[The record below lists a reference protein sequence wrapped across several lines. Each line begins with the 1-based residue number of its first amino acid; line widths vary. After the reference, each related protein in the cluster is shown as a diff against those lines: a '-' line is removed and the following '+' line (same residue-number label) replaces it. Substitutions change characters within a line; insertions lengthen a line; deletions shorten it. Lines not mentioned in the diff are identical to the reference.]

1 MEIQF
6 AKELVNEYDELQRF
20 ITQLEDNSNSI
31 GVIHSF
37 NDNNTCINYTTYSD
51 KYKELI
57 LSALKFRLEVIKTYF
72 N

>member
-20 ITQLEDNSNSI
+20 ITQLEDKSNSI

-37 NDNNTCINYTTYSD
+37 NCNNKDANYTTYSE
-51 KYKELI
+51 KYKKLV
-57 LSALKFRLEVIKTYF
+57 LSALKFRLEEIKKHF